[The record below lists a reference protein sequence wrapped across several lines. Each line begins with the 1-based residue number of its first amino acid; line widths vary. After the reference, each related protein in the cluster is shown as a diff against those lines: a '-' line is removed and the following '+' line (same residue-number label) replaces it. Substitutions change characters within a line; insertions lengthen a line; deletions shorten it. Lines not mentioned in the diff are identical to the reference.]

1 MRLLRSFS
9 VWLDAGAEIHGRV
22 GFVVFVGTGIAGGF
36 AYLRDRTDA
45 GTAILYL
52 ALSASAVLGV
62 ILMIYSARADERRT
76 WQNRLEAAEATHA
89 AALAEADRDAA
100 GRVEDERRRTEDRMR
115 AEADQRVQAVRDELE
130 FRVSAATQFGV
141 IVPKHWNAIITGDKD
156 PNAPEVDV
164 IPAGQKVLMGPGVI
178 EDEAGTHVTGVGNR
192 VINSPGA
199 QVSGSYNR
207 ASDAPNSHVSG
218 SYNRM

>member
-100 GRVEDERRRTEDRMR
+100 GRVEDER
-115 AEADQRVQAVRDELE
+115 VQAVRDELE